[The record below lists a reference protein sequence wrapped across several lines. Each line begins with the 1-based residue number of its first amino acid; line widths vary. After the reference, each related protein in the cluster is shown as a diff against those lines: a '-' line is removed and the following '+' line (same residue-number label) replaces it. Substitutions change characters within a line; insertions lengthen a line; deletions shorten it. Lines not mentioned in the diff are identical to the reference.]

1 MVADRSALH
10 LKHMLDNIERILE
23 WTSHA
28 NLEAYGANPML
39 RDAVG
44 RCLERISEASRRL
57 PDELKATQ
65 PQIPWRRAADIG
77 NVLRHEYHDIADTE
91 IWRIARNEL
100 PLLRDAV
107 RAMIDAP

>member
-1 MVADRSALH
+1 
-10 LKHMLDNIERILE
+10 MLDNIERILE
-23 WTSHA
+23 WTAQA
-28 NLEAYGANPML
+28 NLEAYGSSPML
-39 RDAVG
+39 RDAVE

-65 PQIPWRRAADIG
+65 PQIPWRRVADMG

-91 IWRIARNEL
+91 IWRIARTEL

-107 RAMIDAP
+107 RAMIDAS